1 MSEDRELNSSSED
14 AVLRD
19 VSLLLQ
25 DQRSRYEE
33 QASKIL
39 ESGSLSVT
47 TKVGEIR
54 YWIKGRRIYYS
65 LVRLSDGTFH
75 EGKAPLPFMR
85 KKKVDEFIFF
95 FAQSEAIERN

>member
-1 MSEDRELNSSSED
+1 MRDDRELNSSSED
-14 AVLRD
+14 TVLRD
-19 VSLLLQ
+19 VSRLLQ

-65 LVRLSDGTFH
+65 LVRSSDGTFH
-75 EGKAPLPFMR
+75 EGKAPLPFL
-85 KKKVDEFIFF
+85 KKRKVDEFVFL

>member
-65 LVRLSDGTFH
+65 LVRLSDG
-75 EGKAPLPFMR
+75 KAPLPFTR
-85 KKKVDEFIFF
+85 KRKVDEFVFF